1 MDLMLLCHVFVTEV
15 HFDLPGCCRIDF
27 VCLFLYLLFFFY
39 IGVTSCILL
48 HLQMLPSLFIRPT
61 SGLQKMILDH
71 ILNNSQKANQVLF
84 AQPQRVLRRSSS
96 KIKGVFSLNRTFFIF
111 WQNYSMRFRSITLE
125 ISTFEDGFHGNYE
138 TKNKE

>member
-1 MDLMLLCHVFVTEV
+1 
-15 HFDLPGCCRIDF
+15 
-27 VCLFLYLLFFFY
+27 
-39 IGVTSCILL
+39 
-48 HLQMLPSLFIRPT
+48 
-61 SGLQKMILDH
+61 MILDH

-125 ISTFEDGFHGNYE
+125 ISTFEDGFHRNYE
-138 TKNKE
+138 TKTKE